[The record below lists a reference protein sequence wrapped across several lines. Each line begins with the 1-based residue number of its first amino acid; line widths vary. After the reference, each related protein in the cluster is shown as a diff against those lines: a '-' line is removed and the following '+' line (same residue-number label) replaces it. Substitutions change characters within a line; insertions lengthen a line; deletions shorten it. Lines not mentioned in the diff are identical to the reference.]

1 MQNTSR
7 HRPGAIVFI
16 LLLLLIDILGIGLII
31 PVLPELVKELLDADP
46 DNASA
51 EKISSLA
58 GRYVGWIGA
67 VYAIMQFFFS
77 PILGGLSDRFGRRP
91 VLLLSMLGLG
101 IDFIVVG
108 LAPSL
113 SWLFVARA
121 ISGVMGASL
130 TTGNAYIADISDEEN
145 RARNFG
151 LVGVMFGIGFTL
163 GPTIGGLLGAISLR
177 LPFFVAAGL
186 ALANFTYGYF
196 RLPESLPPEKRSK
209 VELWKLNP
217 VASIGS
223 LGAYPL
229 VAALAV
235 VFVLKSFAQRG
246 LENVWVL
253 YTAYKFEW
261 SSLANGLA
269 LGMVGIMAIVVQGG
283 LVKPVIKRF
292 GPRKTIVAATL
303 ISATAFAGYGLA
315 NQTWMIP
322 WIIVFGSLG
331 GLAGPAIQSLVTS
344 TVDESNQG
352 RVQGAITS
360 LTSITAIAAPLF
372 FNSFLFSFFVS
383 EDAPIPLPGAPL
395 LVGSL
400 LQLMAA
406 VIAFVIFLKRRD
418 RPTPAMNDLPES
430 AS

>member
-31 PVLPELVKELLDADP
+31 PVLPDLVKEMLGADLEG
-46 DNASA
+46 ASA
-51 EKISSLA
+51 EQISSRA
-58 GRYVGWIGA
+58 GQYVGWITAIYA
-67 VYAIMQFFFS
+67 VMQFLFS

-91 VLLLSMLGLG
+91 ILLISMFGLG
-101 IDFIVVG
+101 IDFIVIA

-113 SWLFVARA
+113 TWLFVARA

-163 GPTIGGLLGAISLR
+163 GPTIGGLLGAVSLR

-186 ALANFTYGYF
+186 SLANFVYGYF
-196 RLPESLPPEKRSK
+196 QLPESLPPEKRSK
-209 VELWKLNP
+209 IELWKLNP

-223 LGAYPL
+223 LRVYPL
-229 VAALAV
+229 VASLAV
-235 VFVLKSFAQRG
+235 VFVLKAFAQRG

-253 YTAYKFEW
+253 YTGYKFGW
-261 SSLANGLA
+261 SALANGLA
-269 LGMVGIMAIVVQGG
+269 LGMVGIMAIIVQGG
-283 LVKPVIKRF
+283 LVKPVITRF
-292 GPRKTIVAATL
+292 GPRRTIVLATL

-315 NQTWMIP
+315 TQTWMIP

-372 FNSFLFSFFVS
+372 FNSFLFSYFVS
-383 EDAPIPLPGAPL
+383 EDAPTRLPGAPL

-400 LQLMAA
+400 LQLIAA
-406 VIAFVIFLKRRD
+406 VIAFAIFL
-418 RPTPAMNDLPES
+418 S
-430 AS
+430 ASAIAPLRR